1 MARILK
7 SIILFCIPLSIW
19 GQNKGIIFNDGT
31 QGGVVLEK
39 DLKVSANSVF
49 DWWKLR
55 DSTCYWRKDAN
66 GIYYQSASIERMR
79 VFEDGRVSIGSFHT
93 GSKLSLLGG
102 IRADSIILAG
112 GNGISSDGTNLW
124 FNVGGV
130 TYAGLTSSTFTV
142 SGLKL
147 GASAGVGKVL
157 TSLDAFGNAGWQT
170 PATGYTGTG
179 TTNTLSMFT
188 GATTIGNSP
197 LSNSGTLLTSTSRL
211 KLPSG
216 AASTP
221 SIMLGATNGFFD
233 DGGVAVGV
241 ENVKRLGISNKGH
254 LYLNSTNTFIG
265 QAGNASTVGYQN
277 VGVGGSVMS
286 GIRGGIGNAALGYF
300 ALDQDTSGNYNF
312 AFGAYS
318 QYWNFNGSDNVSIGS
333 LSLYNIRSSR
343 NIAIGSNSGYS
354 YTLGEHNTS
363 IGYNSGGGNQL
374 GSKNIAI
381 GYQASADNGIYNYN
395 NSIVIGNDIYNTSS
409 ASNKITIGNA
419 SNNLVSF
426 GEGKFNLPLR
436 NYTMGD
442 DKKFLTYRGG
452 TNDFELAQSINVYN
466 TDGVLTSNRVVTNG
480 GNDLALNGTGNFYI
494 GTSAV
499 PYPAKAVIYNTE
511 SGKMSFRVDG
521 LSAALGIG
529 ISNGGTSN
537 ISQTTSFTVQD
548 MSANAWATFTSTGL
562 AMASGKKGT
571 GGVTSGASGADWLPV
586 AQAINQFTT
595 PASAISQ
602 SSASWTCTLPSTSY
616 RDFQRVNMTSSPTA
630 VTITLSGG
638 LANGE
643 YYLALYNV
651 PSNTNV
657 SFSNNVKSMDG
668 NTFTFFNSA
677 SGQLRFH
684 FIYDGTNYYLWRS
697 GNQIA
702 N

>member
-19 GQNKGIIFNDGT
+19 GQNKGIIFNYGT

-130 TYAGLTSSTFTV
+130 TYAGLNSSTFTV

-179 TTNTLSMFT
+179 TTNTLTMFT

-254 LYLNSTNTFIG
+254 LYLNSTNTFVG
-265 QAGNASTVGYQN
+265 QAGNASAVGYQN
-277 VGVGGSVMS
+277 VGVGSVMS
-286 GIRGGIGNAALGYF
+286 GLRGGIGNAALGYF
-300 ALDQDTSGNYNF
+300 ALDNDTSGNYNF

-318 QYWNFNGSDNVSIGS
+318 QYGNFNGSDNVSIGS
-333 LSLYNIRSSR
+333 LSLYGIKSSR
-343 NIAIGSNSGYS
+343 NVAIGSNSGYS
-354 YTLGEHNTS
+354 YTIGEHNTS

-374 GSKNIAI
+374 GSKNISI

-395 NSIVIGNDIYNTSS
+395 NAIVIGNDIYNTSS

-436 NYTMGD
+436 SYTAGD
-442 DKKFLTYRGG
+442 DKKFLAYRLG
-452 TNDFELAQSINVYN
+452 TNDFELTPSINMYN
-466 TDGVLTSNRVVTNG
+466 TDGGFTSTRTAALG
-480 GNDLALNGTGNFYI
+480 ANDLVFTTSTGRILFGSPELSGRFSGQNYTAGVSAFNFKGVAATINIDLNGSGVNNIDGSTMNFRTFTGTNYATFSNSGLDMTGKSISNIPITGQTGNQVISETQATANYAKKIYNHSGTISGTLGANCGGGISYSVGSLSLDETKDKVQVNIPYLSTSTFYI
-494 GTSAV
+494 GMNASLNNTSV
-499 PYPAKAVIYNTE
+499 SVYLFN
-511 SGKMSFRVDG
+511 
-521 LSAALGIG
+521 
-529 ISNGGTSN
+529 
-537 ISQTTSFTVQD
+537 
-548 MSANAWATFTSTGL
+548 
-562 AMASGKKGT
+562 
-571 GGVTSGASGADWLPV
+571 
-586 AQAINQFTT
+586 
-595 PASAISQ
+595 
-602 SSASWTCTLPSTSY
+602 PS
-616 RDFQRVNMTSSPTA
+616 
-630 VTITLSGG
+630 
-638 LANGE
+638 
-643 YYLALYNV
+643 
-651 PSNTNV
+651 
-657 SFSNNVKSMDG
+657 
-668 NTFTFFNSA
+668 
-677 SGQLRFH
+677 
-684 FIYDGTNYYLWRS
+684 GTN
-697 GNQIA
+697 IVIPA
-702 N
+702 NTPIYISVTRTN